1 MSERIPIR
9 ELTAAI
15 MPNLV
20 TCREWGDASFISLP
34 IVYPSGSFVTV
45 RLTHCPAG
53 VRVSD
58 AGFAYRE
65 AESFGAG
72 RSFSQT
78 ARPIAE
84 TLGVDVGRRALF
96 ADVPEHEVER
106 AIFDVSAASHAVA
119 EKIVTRASAD
129 AEADISAILH
139 ERLDAIFAGTVEHDG
154 KIRGAS
160 STEWEVTAITKR
172 HHDRAVFLVVPNFAV
187 SVYKAS
193 TAFHDL
199 AALDNPPHLVS
210 VVKNKAEMRSHY
222 SILAQAGR
230 VIEVDQPDDAYLRAA
245 A

>member
-1 MSERIPIR
+1 MGERVPIR
-9 ELTAAI
+9 EITAAI
-15 MPNLV
+15 APNLV

-34 IVYPSGSFVTV
+34 MVYPGGSFVTV
-45 RLTHCPAG
+45 RLTHCPDG
-53 VRVSD
+53 IRVSD

-72 RSFSQT
+72 RSFAQT

-84 TLGVDVGRRALF
+84 ALGVTVGKRVIF

-119 EKIVTRASAD
+119 DKIVVRASAD
-129 AEADISAILH
+129 AEADISDVLH
-139 ERLDAIFAGTVEHDG
+139 ARLDGLFAGAVEHDG

-160 STEWEVTAITKR
+160 STEWEVSAITKKA
-172 HHDRAVFLVVPNFAV
+172 DGRAVFLVVPNYPV

-199 AALDNPPHLVS
+199 AALDNPPRLVS
-210 VVKNKAEMRSHY
+210 VVKNKAEMGSHY

-230 VIEVDQPDDAYLRAA
+230 VIEVDQSDDVYLRAA